1 MKDFMTARQAV
12 TILAQMIDGT
22 HPYSSD
28 SARNCL
34 DTITHALGL
43 NDDFGARELADKLEA
58 NRKLTARAQEINTGH
73 DLLHDIEV
81 QVDELTR
88 ELRLKAKKPFRL
100 RYSRKNLRYA
110 IKILFELIELTAKA
124 TVLNAQS
131 IDELAKSVDQT
142 RKNLDDTVIENSA
155 IRVGLV
161 QVNDGIPSLDD

>member
-1 MKDFMTARQAV
+1 MKGFMTPRQAV

-28 SARNCL
+28 SARGYL

-88 ELRLKAKKPFRL
+88 ELQLKAKKPFRL

-110 IKILFELIELTAKA
+110 IKILIELIELTSKA

-131 IDELAKSVDQT
+131 IYDLAKSVDQT

>member
-12 TILAQMIDGT
+12 AILAQMIDGT

-131 IDELAKSVDQT
+131 IDELAKRVDQT
-142 RKNLDDTVIENSA
+142 CKDLDDTVIKSRSV
-155 IRVGLV
+155 RVGLV
-161 QVNDGIPSLDD
+161 